1 MMNPLTI
8 LTTIDKEEYDIV
20 GKNRDNDLADFIVSL
35 KENVYSDYGTNYYD
49 GGCGSDGE
57 INYIDNEIELDLSRT
72 SDDVILGMEQPD
84 KLLKIVKAWNPEI
97 MERTYKA
104 LLIYQGKAD
113 AAGVNLAEYFKHIP
127 ADELA
132 KTYRIAD
139 VRDAFEE
146 LSGKFCYGQNKLVYG
161 AELNLKVCI
170 GYFNGTVIHEELLN
184 DVMKH
189 PEAYALI
196 TVYYD

>member
-1 MMNPLTI
+1 MRNPLTI

-20 GKNRDNDLADFIVSL
+20 GKNRDKDLADFIGSL
-35 KENVYSDYGTNYYD
+35 KENIYSSYGVNYEGY
-49 GGCGSDGE
+49 GGDGE
-57 INYIDNEIELDLSRT
+57 INYFDDEITPDLSRT

-97 MERTYKA
+97 IEKAYKA
-104 LLIYQGKAD
+104 LLVYQEKAD

-127 ADELA
+127 AVELA

-170 GYFNGTVIHEELLN
+170 GYFNGTVIYEDLLN
-184 DVMKH
+184 DVMEH